1 MEQVSEDVLSIQ
13 LRGDNVL
20 DSLDVYLLEVFPGK
34 YEHINT
40 KDLHGIYL
48 QLWTPSSVSV
58 GVLSVVYPLYFTGV
72 NMLNLHKSKQWLQC
86 KRRELRE

>member
-48 QLWTPSSVSV
+48 QL
-58 GVLSVVYPLYFTGV
+58 
-72 NMLNLHKSKQWLQC
+72 
-86 KRRELRE
+86 